1 MIGLGTPLDIG
12 FGTPADVVPTA
23 ADDEE
28 NVVPSAAESDE
39 RKPISLSEEELPAKG
54 LATRPEEGNCWCCSI
69 IILAQR
75 QQESVTSLRTTIIQP
90 QPLHPILAPL

>member
-12 FGTPADVVPTA
+12 FGTPDDVVPTA

-54 LATRPEEGNCWCCSI
+54 LATRPEEGNWCCSI
-69 IILAQR
+69 IILAQH
-75 QQESVTSLRTTIIQP
+75 QQESVTSLRTIIQP
-90 QPLHPILAPL
+90 QPLHPIVAPL